1 MTARQA
7 TKIRVVILVLT
18 LAGLVAAALA
28 YLVYSGNEGYCIVG
42 GEGGTILP
50 VEVIGSEGGGGLS
63 GCELLY
69 SLPQARIL
77 GFHLSELAPPYF
89 VVLTVLAVLWILRED
104 RAFPA
109 ALLGGYVIGAA
120 LVPYLVYLEYVAET
134 ICLYCTVMHAVILV
148 NTGLTAYTLYRG

>member
-1 MTARQA
+1 MTAQRA
-7 TKIRVVILVLT
+7 ARIRIVVLMLT
-18 LAGLVAAALA
+18 LIGLVAAALA
-28 YLVYSGNEGYCIVG
+28 YLVYSGNEGYCIAG
-42 GEGGTILP
+42 GEGGASIP
-50 VEVIGSEGGGGLS
+50 VEVIGSGGGGGLS

-89 VVLTVLAVLWILRED
+89 AVLTVLAVLWALRGD
-104 RAFPA
+104 RVFLA
-109 ALLGGYVIGAA
+109 ALLGGYVVGAA
-120 LVPYLVYLEYVAET
+120 LVPYLVYLEYIART